1 MAEGGSGDDVA
12 CPPSF
17 LDPVTYEIMHDPV
30 FTANDGQ
37 TFERATIE
45 QWLQTHDTSPLHGG
59 RLEDTRLVP
68 NIALRKSIE
77 EWRTKHHKIIPM
89 SAIVIGA
96 QIGRGSFKVVHRG
109 TLSLPG
115 ARAPTEVAVLRVR
128 TTDVAAEA
136 GTLLQLGQHPRLV
149 RFFGQCEDGLDTLLI
164 TECVTLHY
172 TTLHYTT
179 HTHTHTHTHTECEN
193 GLGMLLLAEYV
204 ARCHASTLAGHAL
217 TSLRRHRSTCARN
230 APCTTAFVRFA
241 ECCTLFTICIL
252 QLRIHMLCVP
262 PTTVANPA
270 VSFARPCSQ

>member
-17 LDPVTYEIMHDPV
+17 LDPVTYEIMRDPV

-109 TLSLPG
+109 TLTLPG

-149 RFFGQCEDGLDTLLI
+149 RFFGQCEDELDTVLI
-164 TECVTLHY
+164 TECITRCHGIHPSRACVDIFAPSPVRMCTQCAMHNCVVRMLY
-172 TTLHYTT
+172 TTAH
-179 HTHTHTHTHTECEN
+179 C
-193 GLGMLLLAEYV
+193 
-204 ARCHASTLAGHAL
+204 SP
-217 TSLRRHRSTCARN
+217 SRN
-230 APCTTAFVRFA
+230 HLYSAAVNSAVVC
-241 ECCTLFTICIL
+241 
-252 QLRIHMLCVP
+252 
-262 PTTVANPA
+262 TTVANPA